1 MRDEVCPF
9 DIDISRCI
17 DIAQLHEGFRYQVHS
32 RDAVYD
38 GEWRDCGELPRKR
51 QFGVLPLHCEG
62 SFSIHATA
70 MSLKARPVEEAI
82 VSKTQKAT
90 MIPKSSREETRHSV
104 RSSAVGKSKF
114 QPATWIA
121 VNSNVAKHSRYSCMP
136 YGFVGKRSFGMRCI
150 GRSEGMTGIFMNG
163 LDMYVST
170 AHFTL

>member
-1 MRDEVCPF
+1 MKASAIRYTRAMPYTMASGVIVANSQGSGNSVFFRFTMRVAFRFMRLRCL
-9 DIDISRCI
+9 SRP
-17 DIAQLHEGFRYQVHS
+17 AR
-32 RDAVYD
+32 
-38 GEWRDCGELPRKR
+38 
-51 QFGVLPLHCEG
+51 
-62 SFSIHATA
+62 
-70 MSLKARPVEEAI
+70 LKTCSQIVRHRPNRVQEAI

-90 MIPKSSREETRHSV
+90 VIPKSSREETRHSV

-121 VNSNVAKHSRYSCMP
+121 VNSNVAKHSRYSCTP